1 MYISQDGLENPH
13 TEEEKKK
20 MEIMKCRVKK
30 HLFIFF
36 PLQVFVRN
44 EQHNDERRWHCH

>member
-1 MYISQDGLENPH
+1 MHIPQDGLENPH

-20 MEIMKCRVKK
+20 VEIIECRANK

-36 PLQVFVRN
+36 PLQVFVIN
-44 EQHNDERRWHCH
+44 EQHNDERR